1 MIPFLF
7 FELKAIVTS
16 LLEVI
21 VRSSVIESC
30 KSTKK
35 LISIDLSDQDT
46 LLPLNKMNVGFAVNG
61 TIKKLAQSDKVSSDG
76 VKKFRQGAQLFIKGI
91 LQKFFEG
98 CPLEST
104 ILRCSSIFDL
114 SHLSSVP
121 TEKQQERWKLL
132 LSGLKR

>member
-1 MIPFLF
+1 M
-7 FELKAIVTS
+7 
-16 LLEVI
+16 
-21 VRSSVIESC
+21 
-30 KSTKK
+30 
-35 LISIDLSDQDT
+35 SDQDT

-76 VKKFRQGAQLFIKGI
+76 VKKFRHGAQLFIKGI

-114 SHLSSVP
+114 SHLSGVP
-121 TEKQQERWKLL
+121 REKQQERWKLL
-132 LSGLKR
+132 LSGLKS

>member
-1 MIPFLF
+1 
-7 FELKAIVTS
+7 
-16 LLEVI
+16 
-21 VRSSVIESC
+21 
-30 KSTKK
+30 
-35 LISIDLSDQDT
+35 
-46 LLPLNKMNVGFAVNG
+46 MNVGFAVNG
-61 TIKKLAQSDKVSSDG
+61 AIKKLAQSDKVSSDG

-121 TEKQQERWKLL
+121 NREAARAMETSLEWFKEVNFMNPQEM
-132 LSGLKR
+132 

>member
-1 MIPFLF
+1 M
-7 FELKAIVTS
+7 
-16 LLEVI
+16 
-21 VRSSVIESC
+21 
-30 KSTKK
+30 
-35 LISIDLSDQDT
+35 SDQDT

-61 TIKKLAQSDKVSSDG
+61 AIKKLAQSDKVSSDG